1 MFGAEQVA
9 VVVLIL
15 VVVAMEVV
23 VLVLFAHLK
32 WLLAIG

>member
-1 MFGAEQVA
+1 MFGEEQVA

-15 VVVAMEVV
+15 VAAAMEAV

-32 WLLAIG
+32 WLPAIG